1 MSFDLQKFFGDVFSP
16 EPREVVTIMYDLPHG
31 KIMDT
36 VEWKQRREMA
46 TDWHK
51 QISSFANH
59 YQLIVNPLVTYLAT
73 GTPNGDLPTNVKS
86 GDKNCELEDI
96 VAKSTI
102 ILSMP
107 EYSASAPLI
116 NFTKKYP
123 RLRVGSM
130 PGVTKAMEETGL
142 SADYKEVAQK
152 CHVLGPLFDEAHQIE
167 VQFSTG
173 HQCVFDLSNNT
184 SVLIDAGQMPPHRIQ
199 DRLNNL
205 PAGEVCT
212 CPNEASDSHTNGEIP
227 AVFNNEQIVF
237 VIKNN
242 QVIDVLGEGPIAKER
257 REAFMNEPALRN
269 IAEVAIGC
277 NDKAAV
283 TGNVLEDEKAGF
295 HWAYGRSDHIG
306 GNVGVDSFSSPD
318 KVYHL
323 DIVYAK
329 GNPIVCQKLDFVFPN
344 GKRQTVIKNGDLLI

>member
-16 EPREVVTIMYDLPHG
+16 EPSEVVTIMYDLPHG
-31 KIMDT
+31 NIMDT
-36 VEWKQRREMA
+36 PEWKQRREMA
-46 TDWHK
+46 MDWHR
-51 QISSFANH
+51 QISSFANQ
-59 YQLIVNPLVTYLAT
+59 YQLIVHPLVTYLAT
-73 GTPNGDLPTNVKS
+73 GAHNGDLPTIAKL
-86 GDKNCELEDI
+86 GDTNCELEDI
-96 VAKSTI
+96 IAKSTI

-130 PGVTKAMEETGL
+130 PRVTKAMEETGL
-142 SADYKEVAQK
+142 SADYKEVAKKCQK
-152 CHVLGPLFDEAHQIE
+152 LGPLFNEAHQIE

-173 HQCVFDLSNNT
+173 HQCVFDLSNNAPA
-184 SVLIDAGQMPPHRIQ
+184 LLDDGQMPPHRKN

-227 AVFNNEQIVF
+227 AVLNNEQIVF

-242 QVIDVLGEGPIAKER
+242 QVVDVLGKGPVAKER
-257 REAFMNEPALRN
+257 REAFNKEPAIRN

-306 GNVGVDSFSSPD
+306 GNVGVSSFSSPD
-318 KVYHL
+318 KVCHL
-323 DIVYAK
+323 DIVYAR
-329 GNPIVCQKLDFVFPN
+329 GNAIVCQKLDFVFPN
-344 GKRQTVIKNGDLLI
+344 GKSQTVIINGELLI